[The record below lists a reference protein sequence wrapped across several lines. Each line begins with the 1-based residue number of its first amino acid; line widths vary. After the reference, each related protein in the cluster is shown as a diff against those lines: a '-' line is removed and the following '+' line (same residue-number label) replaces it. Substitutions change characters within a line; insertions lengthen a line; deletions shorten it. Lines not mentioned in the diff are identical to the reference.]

1 MRRNRT
7 GSAWGVALTAI
18 ATVII
23 GSTGASALAGD
34 TAFTYYVGKG
44 EEGKTNITVGLKI
57 RSSDGRIKKAS
68 VDAKQVKCDRG
79 RDSAYISLPNDGRV
93 GNDGRFE
100 SRSSDGDFLVAGR
113 ILEPLAKGRARV
125 KWENPPIP
133 EIGYPGQKCNSGKI
147 RWTGEEVTRQE
158 WENKIG

>member
-1 MRRNRT
+1 
-7 GSAWGVALTAI
+7 
-18 ATVII
+18 VII
-23 GSTGASALAGD
+23 GSTCASALAGD

-57 RSSDGRIKKAS
+57 RSSDEEIKKAS
-68 VDAKQVKCDRG
+68 VEVRQAKCDRG
-79 RDSAYISLPNDGRV
+79 RSGIYSALWNDGRV

-100 SRSSDGDFLVAGR
+100 SRSRDDDFLVAGR

-125 KWENPPIP
+125 KWEHPPIP
-133 EIGYPGQKCNSGKI
+133 EIGYPGLKCNSGKI